1 MSRHRSTAA
10 VVIGPRVKDHR
21 TFFVYVFSMDIS
33 AFRSTGISIK
43 NRFHQK
49 QLISKGI
56 DQVDLACV
64 EVYVACTKWR
74 LRLWKWI
81 LLLLHRRKPKNGSN
95 DVNPRVTRD
104 VKTRHSCSLLASESA
119 SPGPP
124 KNKACQITGQGA
136 PLGELFLGSNIAGTN
151 PGRCRVGRC
160 FCCYYMVDSPCH
172 VEGEYCEYC

>member
-1 MSRHRSTAA
+1 MSVWPIVSRHRSTAA

-56 DQVDLACV
+56 DQVDLAC
-64 EVYVACTKWR
+64 ECM
-74 LRLWKWI
+74 
-81 LLLLHRRKPKNGSN
+81 LLVQSGGDVCGSGSCFFSTGENRRNGSN

-136 PLGELFLGSNIAGTN
+136 PLGELF
-151 PGRCRVGRC
+151 
-160 FCCYYMVDSPCH
+160 
-172 VEGEYCEYC
+172 